1 MDSEKKRE
9 IPKAPDLVYRRS
21 RPVEV
26 DQGGRVSPAKPPS
39 RCRLPDRIAG
49 RVEQLARGA
58 GRVSDELGVLWDR
71 EVALMGDAADDR
83 VRQARQQALEM
94 ARAAERLQKLLNS

>member
-1 MDSEKKRE
+1 M
-9 IPKAPDLVYRRS
+9 
-21 RPVEV
+21 
-26 DQGGRVSPAKPPS
+26 
-39 RCRLPDRIAG
+39 
-49 RVEQLARGA
+49 ARGA

-94 ARAAERLQKLLNS
+94 ARAAERLQELLNS